1 MANTISIGIELEGK
15 DALKTIKGLEKGFST
30 LGKTGTKSVKSID
43 SAMSVL
49 QGTLGAQ
56 AVIKGLQLTSQALQ
70 AGAKDAL
77 EFGKAVQ
84 EINSIVPRTAVETLA
99 LKQNLLALSSEF
111 GDKAQN
117 QAKAFYNILSA
128 GTTDTAQALTVLTA
142 ANKAAVAGLTD
153 VDTAA
158 NGLLSVVNSYG
169 ADVISAAQ
177 ASDILFNTVRE
188 GRTTFPELAS
198 NIGRVASIA
207 ASAKV
212 KFEEIGGA
220 LAFVTKSGVKT
231 DEAVVGLRALLTNV
245 IGPTE
250 GVAKAA
256 KAMGIEFNATALRTK
271 GLGGFMEDLAKKT
284 GGNVEK
290 LRELFPNVRAFNV
303 AVKIAGGDLD
313 DFNRILGE
321 TGNATGATD
330 KALKTITDSAAF
342 QFDKLTNQLRN
353 FPTAVLT
360 NFEEPLADALKAIN
374 NFVSTQGVLLLVDA
388 IDGIINAYQ
397 GMNSAASE
405 VQQFFNF
412 LAEGALNT
420 GKAWNEFVLSANRAR
435 QALNELT
442 GDDETLK
449 MLKAEEAQL
458 QRNIDVLDQAVL
470 ANQQAT
476 LKLQAEEEKK
486 FSVAEEFR
494 QKLAAGRKQQ
504 VADQQKVNEE
514 IAANDKAAA
523 EKKLAAALEGETAQF
538 EAIKELKAAQAA
550 EVAEAEEQA
559 KLEKLL
565 RNEEEFQFLA
575 DNLGKEAALKELARI
590 KDIDNEAKRLVELK
604 KLRDK
609 ARKEEEAGILS
620 FRKFEDLT
628 NREKIA
634 AQKSTLSAIAGL
646 SQSNNSTLFAI
657 GKASSLALAGINV
670 AEGVTKALSAFPPPF
685 NFAAAAAV
693 GAAGAINIAKI
704 ASAKKPSAGSF
715 QSGGIIEGPSQTG
728 DNLTANVNAGEAIFN
743 KRQQKNLFNAVDSGN
758 LGGGGNNITL
768 NNPLFL
774 SEDSVDNVID
784 EINNRVEFGNKTLR
798 AS

>member
-77 EFGKAVQ
+77 EYGRAIQ

-99 LKQNLLALSSEF
+99 LKQSLLSLSNEYS
-111 GDKAQN
+111 DKAAN

-128 GTTDTAQALTVLTA
+128 GTTDTVDALQVLTA

-153 VDTAA
+153 VNTAA

-177 ASDILFNTVRE
+177 ASDILFTTVRE
-188 GRTTFPELAS
+188 GRTTFPELAN

-207 ASAKV
+207 SSAKV
-212 KFEEIGGA
+212 AFSEVGGA

-256 KAMGIEFNATALRTK
+256 KSMGIEFNATALQTK

-303 AVKIAGGDLD
+303 AVKIAGGDLA
-313 DFNRILGE
+313 DFNRILEE
-321 TGNATGATD
+321 TGGATGSTD

-360 NFEEPLADALKAIN
+360 NFEEPLADGLKAVN
-374 NFVSTQGVLLLVDA
+374 EFVSTQGVLLLVDA
-388 IDGIINAYQ
+388 VDGIITAFQ
-397 GMNSAASE
+397 GMNSAISE
-405 VQQFFNF
+405 TQQFFNF
-412 LAEGALNT
+412 MAATVLET

-435 QALNELT
+435 QSLNELT

-449 MLKAEEAQL
+449 MLKREEEQIK
-458 QRNIDVLDQAVL
+458 RNIDVLDQAVI

-476 LKLQAEEEKK
+476 LKLQA
-486 FSVAEEFR
+486 
-494 QKLAAGRKQQ
+494 
-504 VADQQKVNEE
+504 
-514 IAANDKAAA
+514 
-523 EKKLAAALEGETAQF
+523 
-538 EAIKELKAAQAA
+538 
-550 EVAEAEEQA
+550 
-559 KLEKLL
+559 
-565 RNEEEFQFLA
+565 
-575 DNLGKEAALKELARI
+575 
-590 KDIDNEAKRLVELK
+590 
-604 KLRDK
+604 
-609 ARKEEEAGILS
+609 
-620 FRKFEDLT
+620 
-628 NREKIA
+628 
-634 AQKSTLSAIAGL
+634 
-646 SQSNNSTLFAI
+646 
-657 GKASSLALAGINV
+657 
-670 AEGVTKALSAFPPPF
+670 
-685 NFAAAAAV
+685 
-693 GAAGAINIAKI
+693 
-704 ASAKKPSAGSF
+704 
-715 QSGGIIEGPSQTG
+715 
-728 DNLTANVNAGEAIFN
+728 
-743 KRQQKNLFNAVDSGN
+743 
-758 LGGGGNNITL
+758 
-768 NNPLFL
+768 
-774 SEDSVDNVID
+774 
-784 EINNRVEFGNKTLR
+784 
-798 AS
+798 

>member
-685 NFAAAAAV
+685 NFAAAAV